1 MKKLSI
7 VLLLIF
13 MMISANT
20 VFAQAVEERSNNIFN
35 TIGIIDS
42 IDKDSIAISGEGTYK
57 NLILRVTDESYILN
71 GKTGENLDFS
81 TLKEHSSVS
90 VYYDGRM
97 TRSIPP
103 IGFAKAIV
111 VGDNDENGLYMQVR
125 EVEKIQ
131 DGVRV
136 LCSNGDRL
144 VTIKN
149 DILADAK
156 NISAGDEL
164 LVWYKAMTLS
174 LPGQAV
180 AEKAVILNKKPDI
193 TVELLDNSIIIKG
206 NNQVISTRAIVK
218 NEKILLPLRQ
228 IAEKFGYTVS
238 WKEDSKSAEL
248 LKGPQ
253 FATLTIDSHD
263 YGKNK
268 MRIVLDDAP
277 QMINGVT
284 YVPSEFFEKAF
295 ELSVKVK

>member
-193 TVELLDNSIIIKG
+193 TVGLLDNSIIIKG

-284 YVPSEFFEKAF
+284 YAPSEFFEKAL

>member
-206 NNQVISTRAIVK
+206 NNQVLSTRAIVK

-284 YVPSEFFEKAF
+284 YVPSEFFEKAL

>member
-284 YVPSEFFEKAF
+284 YVPSEFFEKAL

>member
-218 NEKILLPLRQ
+218 NEKILLPLLQ
-228 IAEKFGYTVS
+228 IAEKFWYTVS

-284 YVPSEFFEKAF
+284 YVPSEFFEKAL

>member
-180 AEKAVILNKKPDI
+180 AEKAVILNKKQDI

-284 YVPSEFFEKAF
+284 YVPSEFFEKAL

>member
-1 MKKLSI
+1 MKKLSMA
-7 VLLLIF
+7 LLLIF
-13 MMISANT
+13 MMVSANS
-20 VFAQAVEERSNNIFN
+20 VFAQTVEERSNNIFN
-35 TIGIIDS
+35 TIGTIDS
-42 IDKDSIAISGEGTYK
+42 INEDSLTISGEGAYK
-57 NLILRVTDESYILN
+57 NLILNVTDESYILN

-81 TLKEHSSVS
+81 TLKENSSVS

-103 IGFAKAIV
+103 IGLAKAIV
-111 VGDNDENGLYMQVR
+111 VGDADENGLYMQVK
-125 EVEKIQ
+125 EVEKIEN
-131 DGVRV
+131 GVRV

-144 VTIKN
+144 VTINN

-156 NISAGDEL
+156 NINIGDEL

-180 AEKAVILNKKPDI
+180 AEKAVILNKNSDI
-193 TVELLDNSIIIKG
+193 TVNLLDNSIIVKE
-206 NNQVISTRAIVK
+206 NNRVISTPAIVK

-228 IAEKFGYTVS
+228 ITEQFGYNVS
-238 WKEDSKSAEL
+238 WKEDSKSVDL

-268 MRIVLDDAP
+268 MRIVLDNTP
-277 QMINGVT
+277 QIINGVT
-284 YVPSEFFEKAF
+284 YVSSDFFEKVL

>member
-1 MKKLSI
+1 
-7 VLLLIF
+7 

-284 YVPSEFFEKAF
+284 YVPSEFFEKAL

>member
-193 TVELLDNSIIIKG
+193 TVGLLDNSIIIKG
-206 NNQVISTRAIVK
+206 NNQVLSTRAIVK

-284 YVPSEFFEKAF
+284 YVPSEFFEKAL

>member
-193 TVELLDNSIIIKG
+193 TVGLLDNSIIIKG

-284 YVPSEFFEKAF
+284 YVTSEFFEKAL

>member
-193 TVELLDNSIIIKG
+193 TVGLLDNSIIIKG

-284 YVPSEFFEKAF
+284 YVPSEFFEKAL